1 MSSHDNI
8 TNEKNDSDNL
18 NRSHDDIDTHTGL
31 IAWFARNSVA
41 ANLLMIFIL
50 VGGFLTINTINKQM
64 FPQVEINWISFSA
77 PYPGAA
83 PQEVEEGITIKIEEA
98 LETVQG
104 LKRVITYS
112 NRNYSN
118 GWFEVD
124 LDYDPQLVLEE
135 VKSAIDSISSFP
147 DGMERIKVEREKF
160 RQEVMYLSLYGD
172 LTNAE
177 LKELGRKIHDEVQQ
191 LPFVNISDLFSG
203 LSYEISIEVSKD
215 KLREYN
221 LNFEDI
227 ANAVRGHSRNMSA
240 GQIRAENGYINL
252 RVENQAYRGYE
263 FEQIPVITLQDGTK
277 VMLGELATIID
288 GFEEG
293 LQYSKFNGKNSV
305 TIFIGAAD
313 NQSISDVADVVNKFV
328 EEKSAELPQGVK
340 LETWV
345 DFTYYLD
352 GRLTM
357 MMDNMKSG
365 AVLVFI
371 MLALFLRVRLA
382 FWVMMGLPVC
392 FLGTL
397 LVMPMEFVNV
407 TINITSLFAFILVL
421 GIVVD
426 DAIVMGESA
435 HEEIE
440 QYGHS
445 TENVIRGVKRV
456 AMPATFGVLTTIAVF
471 IPFVLGDGPE
481 SAFGKSIGFVVIFCL
496 IFSLIESKLILPA
509 HLVKMK
515 IKAFNPKNPL
525 DRARAWIDQ
534 SLKQFIENKY
544 RPSLALFLEYR
555 YAVLMFFISIMLI
568 SAGLFGGGLVRFV
581 GQPKIPHD
589 FPRITVEMNV
599 DASEKSTLSTLL
611 NIQTVINRI
620 DKGIETEQGQSMI
633 SDMQV
638 DLQGRTR
645 GEIMVKLVDPELR
658 VMDTFA
664 LADKWRNA
672 IPNYPGVKSLTISD
686 NLFGGGRDDGDIA
699 FRLESQN
706 DEQLLFAAREL
717 KAKLNTLKG
726 VGDVNDSRQTSAKE
740 VQFELKPLAYSMG
753 LTLADIASQVGYSFY
768 GLEAQRILR
777 DSEEIKVMVRYPLTE
792 RSSVGH
798 VDDVMIQAPNGAELP
813 LSELAEIIL
822 TDGVTRIRREN
833 GNRTINVWA
842 SVDADQVEPFE
853 VTKDI
858 RDNFVPELLRKY
870 PLVQSEVTGRIQ
882 EEMEGAGEQF
892 RDFMISLMV
901 IFSLLAIP
909 LKSYSQA
916 VMIMIVIPFGVIGS
930 VLGHLILGMDLNT
943 FSIFGILAAAGVV
956 VNDSLVMVDY
966 VNKARKRG
974 ESLKNAVMHAG
985 TKRFRAIMLTSIT
998 TFVGLVPI
1006 VFFETSMQAQ
1016 IVIPMAISLS
1026 FGVLF
1031 ATVVT
1036 LVLIPSLYMIIED
1049 IKSAVSRKKKRQNGS
1064 DMATAKELPSS

>member
-8 TNEKNDSDNL
+8 TNEKSDSDNL

-64 FPQVEINWISFSA
+64 FPQVQINWISFSA

-147 DGMERIKVEREKF
+147 EGMERIKVEREKF
-160 RQEVMYLSLYGD
+160 RQEVMYISLYGD
-172 LTNAE
+172 LTNSE

-203 LSYEISIEVSKD
+203 LGYEISIEVSKD

-221 LNFEDI
+221 LSFSDV
-227 ANAVRGHSRNMSA
+227 ANAVRGNSRNMSA

-252 RVENQAYRGYE
+252 RVENQAYRGHE
-263 FEQIPVITLQDGTK
+263 FEQIPVITLEDGTK
-277 VMLGELATIID
+277 VLLGELATIID

-313 NQSISDVADVVNKFV
+313 NQSITDVAAVVNKFV
-328 EEKSAELPQGVK
+328 DEKSATLPQGVQ

-345 DFTYYLD
+345 DMTYYLE

-445 TENVIRGVKRV
+445 TDNVIRGVKRV

-471 IPFVLGDGPE
+471 IPFVIGDGPE
-481 SAFGKSIGFVVIFCL
+481 SAFGRSIGFVVIFCL

-525 DRARAWIDQ
+525 DRVRAWIDQ
-534 SLKQFIENKY
+534 SLKYFIENKY

-568 SAGLFGGGLVRFV
+568 SAGLFGGGLVRYV

-599 DASEKSTLSTLL
+599 DASEKATLSTLL
-611 NIQTVINRI
+611 SIQTVINRI
-620 DKGIETEQGQSMI
+620 DKEIETEQGQAMI

-638 DLQGRTR
+638 DLRSRTR
-645 GEIMVKLVDPELR
+645 GQIMVKLVDPELR

-672 IPNYPGVKSLTISD
+672 IPSYPGVKSLTISD

-706 DEQLLFAAREL
+706 DEQLLLAAREL

-753 LTLADIASQVGYSFY
+753 LTLADIASQVAYSFY

-777 DSEEIKVMVRYPLTE
+777 DSEEIKVMVRYPQSE
-792 RSSVGH
+792 RSSIGH
-798 VDDVMIQAPNGAELP
+798 VDDVMIKTPNGAELP
-813 LSELAEIIL
+813 LSELAEIVL

-858 RDNFVPELLRKY
+858 RDNFVPQLLRKY
-870 PLVQSEVTGRIQ
+870 PLVKSEVSGRIQ
-882 EEMEGAGEQF
+882 EEMESAGEQF
-892 RDFMISLMV
+892 RNFMISLMV

-1006 VFFETSMQAQ
+1006 VFFETSMQAM
-1016 IVIPMAISLS
+1016 IVIPMAVSLS

-1049 IKSAVSRKKKRQNGS
+1049 IKSVLSRKKKGS
-1064 DMATAKELPSS
+1064 DIVAAKELSSS